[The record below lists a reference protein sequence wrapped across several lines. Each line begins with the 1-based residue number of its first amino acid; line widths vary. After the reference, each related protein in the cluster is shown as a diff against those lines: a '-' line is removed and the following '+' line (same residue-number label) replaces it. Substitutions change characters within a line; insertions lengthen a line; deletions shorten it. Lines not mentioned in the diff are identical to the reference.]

1 MDTAATMNLGWLPH
15 FCLAGYLL
23 FLLWIGL
30 WGFSKRQAGEED
42 YYLAG
47 RGQGWLVSSL
57 TIMATFFSSA
67 AMLGAPG
74 MVYKEGVVFALFA
87 LNVPLSGAVIYVLG
101 NRIRELGR
109 THGHV
114 TPADLICS
122 HYGSPVALR
131 CLVALIGF
139 LYAVPYVVIQI
150 QAGGIISSR
159 LFGGEHAFEIGACL
173 LSLVTMLYI
182 MIGGMR
188 SVAWTD
194 ALQGALLMSGMLLA
208 GAAAVTT
215 LGGPAAFFDKVS
227 ELPRTS
233 LSVPGTTG
241 SFTPGKLF
249 TLCIFGALGSMIQP
263 AQWMRFY
270 AAKSAKALRRSAVIF
285 ALGLTACFLFGVML
299 VGLGG
304 QVLYPVAKPSADGG
318 FEYQEQTHAPYL
330 SKLGFKEVFYFREVA
345 TLSEDD
351 LPVDKPLPHPDV
363 GAGPRD
369 FDQIMVVVLKHHL
382 PELLGPAGLL
392 LATLV
397 IIAIMAA
404 AMSTADSNL
413 HAMSAV
419 LTRDIYSGILRPGA
433 SEKSRLWVGRSVIVA
448 ATLLAL
454 GMVFVSRSSE
464 SFDPVGMIVPMS
476 LLAIAFSSQL
486 LPVTFDVL
494 FLKHGSRQGAIAGI
508 IAGMLVVLMFSPL
521 LAIITGSDSEAV
533 GLFARLKQIAD
544 IGFCGVVVNVAVF
557 TLLSVIGKRTRS

>member
-1 MDTAATMNLGWLPH
+1 MIDATATTDLGWLPH

-23 FLLWIGL
+23 FLLGIGL

-47 RGQGWLVSSL
+47 RGQGWMLSSL

-87 LNVPLSGAVIYVLG
+87 LNVPLSGAMIYVLG

-109 THGHV
+109 TYGHV

-150 QAGGIISSR
+150 QAGGIISSQ

-194 ALQGALLMSGMLLA
+194 ALQGTLLMVGMLLA
-208 GAAAVTT
+208 GAAAVAA
-215 LGGPAAFFDKVS
+215 LGGPSAFFAKVA

-233 LSVPGTTG
+233 LTVPGTTG
-241 SFTPGKLF
+241 SFTPEKLF

-304 QVLYPVAKPSADGG
+304 QVLYPVVKPVADGAFDYHVQVDG
-318 FEYQEQTHAPYL
+318 QAVT
-330 SKLGFKEVFYFREVA
+330 V
-345 TLSEDD
+345 SEAD
-351 LPVDKPLPHPDV
+351 LPGHLAKGAKPLPHLDV

-369 FDQIMVVVLKHHL
+369 FDQIMVVVLKRHL

-413 HAMSAV
+413 HALSAV
-419 LTRDIYSGILRPGA
+419 VTRDIYAGILRPNA
-433 SEKSRLWVGRSVIVA
+433 SETSRLWVGRGVIAA

-454 GMVFVSRSSE
+454 SMVFVSRSSE
-464 SFDPVGMIVPMS
+464 SFDPIGMIMPMS

-494 FLKHGSRQGAIAGI
+494 FLKRGSRQGAIVGI
-508 IAGMLVVLMFSPL
+508 VAGMLVVLMFSPL
-521 LAIITGSDSEAV
+521 LAIITGSDSAAV
-533 GLFARLKQIAD
+533 SLFARLKQIAD

>member
-1 MDTAATMNLGWLPH
+1 MPDPTTPDLGLLPH

-23 FLLWIGL
+23 FLLGISI
-30 WGFSKRQAGEED
+30 WGVRKSRSGEED

-74 MVYKEGVVFALFA
+74 AVYKEGVVFALFA
-87 LNVPLSGAVIYVLG
+87 LNVPLSGAAIYVLG
-101 NRIRELGR
+101 NRIRKLGH

-114 TPADLICS
+114 TPADLICK
-122 HYGSPVALR
+122 HYGNSVALR

-150 QAGGIISSR
+150 QAGGIISGR
-159 LFGGEHAFEIGACL
+159 LFAGEHAFEIGACL

-194 ALQGALLMSGMLLA
+194 ALQGALLMTGMLLA
-208 GAAAVTT
+208 GLAAVAA
-215 LGGPAAFFDKVS
+215 LGGPSAFFEKVND
-227 ELPRTS
+227 LPHTS

-241 SFTPGKLF
+241 SFTPEKMF

-304 QVLYPVAKPSADGG
+304 QVLYPLAKPNTDGV
-318 FEYQEQTHAPYL
+318 FEYRLQQDTNT
-330 SKLGFKEVFYFREVA
+330 VA
-345 TLSEDD
+345 ATEAD
-351 LPVDKPLPHPDV
+351 LAKRLANGAKPLPHPDV
-363 GAGPRD
+363 GTDSRD
-369 FDQIMVVVLKHHL
+369 FDQIMVVVLKRHL
-382 PELLGPAGLL
+382 PELLGPFGLL
-392 LATLV
+392 LGTMI

-419 LTRDIYSGILRPGA
+419 LTRDIYGGVLRPGA
-433 SEKSRLWVGRSVIVA
+433 SEKSRLWVGRGVIAA
-448 ATLLAL
+448 ATVLSL

-464 SFDPVGMIVPMS
+464 SFDPIGMIMPMS
-476 LLAIAFSSQL
+476 ILAIAFSSQL
-486 LPVTFDVL
+486 LPVTIDVL
-494 FLKHGSRQGAIAGI
+494 FLKRGSRQGAIAGI
-508 IAGMLVVLMFSPL
+508 IAGMLVVLMFSPIP
-521 LAIITGSDSEAV
+521 AILTGSDSAVV
-533 GLFARLKQIAD
+533 GLFARLKQLAD
-544 IGFCGVVVNVAVF
+544 IGFCGVVVNVTVF
-557 TLLSVIGKRTRS
+557 ALVGLKNKTN

>member
-1 MDTAATMNLGWLPH
+1 MDTAVTTDLGWLPH

-23 FLLWIGL
+23 FLLGIGL
-30 WGFSKRQAGEED
+30 WGFRKRQAGEED

-87 LNVPLSGAVIYVLG
+87 LNVPLSGAAIYVLG
-101 NRIRELGR
+101 NRIRKLGH

-150 QAGGIISSR
+150 QAGGLISSQ

-194 ALQGALLMSGMLLA
+194 ALQGTLLMGGMLLA
-208 GAAAVTT
+208 GAAAVAA
-215 LGGPAAFFDKVS
+215 LGGPSAFFAKVA

-241 SFTPGKLF
+241 SFTPEKLF

-304 QVLYPVAKPSADGG
+304 QVLYPVAKPNTNGA
-318 FEYQEQTHAPYL
+318 FEYQVQIDGQT
-330 SKLGFKEVFYFREVA
+330 VA
-345 TLSEDD
+345 VPEAGLAKR
-351 LPVDKPLPHPDV
+351 LAKGGKPLPHPDV
-363 GAGPRD
+363 GAGSRD
-369 FDQIMVVVLKHHL
+369 FDQIMVVVLKRHL

-392 LATLV
+392 LGTLI

-419 LTRDIYSGILRPGA
+419 LTRDIYGGILRPGA
-433 SEKSRLWVGRSVIVA
+433 PEKNRLWVGRGVIAA
-448 ATLLAL
+448 ATMLSL

-464 SFDPVGMIVPMS
+464 SFDPVGMIMPMS

-494 FLKHGSRQGAIAGI
+494 FLKRGSRRGAIAGI
-508 IAGMLVVLMFSPL
+508 VAGMLVVLMFSPL
-521 LAIITGSDSEAV
+521 LAIVTGSDSAAV

-544 IGFCGVVVNVAVF
+544 IGFCGVVVNVAMF
-557 TLLSVIGKRTRS
+557 ALLTILGKQSHY

>member
-1 MDTAATMNLGWLPH
+1 MPDPTTPDLGLLPH

-23 FLLWIGL
+23 FLLGIGI
-30 WGFSKRQAGEED
+30 WGVRKSRSGEED

-74 MVYKEGVVFALFA
+74 AVYKEGVVFALFA
-87 LNVPLSGAVIYVLG
+87 LNVPLSGAAIYVLG
-101 NRIRELGR
+101 NRIRKLGH

-114 TPADLICS
+114 TPADLICK
-122 HYGSPVALR
+122 HYGNSVALR

-150 QAGGIISSR
+150 QAGGIISGR
-159 LFGGEHAFEIGACL
+159 LFAGEHAFEIGACL

-194 ALQGALLMSGMLLA
+194 ALQGALLMTGMLLA
-208 GAAAVTT
+208 GLAAVAA
-215 LGGPAAFFDKVS
+215 LGGPSAFFEKVND
-227 ELPRTS
+227 LPHTS

-241 SFTPGKLF
+241 SFTPEKMF

-270 AAKSAKALRRSAVIF
+270 AAKSTKALRRSAVIF

-304 QVLYPVAKPSADGG
+304 QVLYPLAKPNTDGV
-318 FEYQEQTHAPYL
+318 FEYRLQQDTNT
-330 SKLGFKEVFYFREVA
+330 VA
-345 TLSEDD
+345 ATEAD
-351 LPVDKPLPHPDV
+351 LAKRLANGAKPLPHPDV
-363 GAGPRD
+363 GTGSRD
-369 FDQIMVVVLKHHL
+369 FDQIMVVVLKRHL

-392 LATLV
+392 LGTLI

-419 LTRDIYSGILRPGA
+419 LTRDIYGGVLRPGA
-433 SEKSRLWVGRSVIVA
+433 SEKSRLWVGRGVIAA
-448 ATLLAL
+448 ATVLSL

-464 SFDPVGMIVPMS
+464 SFDPIGMIMPMS
-476 LLAIAFSSQL
+476 ILAIAFSSQL
-486 LPVTFDVL
+486 LPVTIDVL
-494 FLKHGSRQGAIAGI
+494 FLKRGSRQGAIAGI
-508 IAGMLVVLMFSPL
+508 IAGMLVVLMFSPIP
-521 LAIITGSDSEAV
+521 AILTGSDSAVV
-533 GLFARLKQIAD
+533 GLFARLKQLAD
-544 IGFCGVVVNVAVF
+544 IGFCGVVVNVTVF
-557 TLLSVIGKRTRS
+557 ALVSLKNKTN

>member
-1 MDTAATMNLGWLPH
+1 MDTTATTDLGLLPH

-23 FLLWIGL
+23 FLLGIGL

-47 RGQGWLVSSL
+47 RGQGWMLSSL

-87 LNVPLSGAVIYVLG
+87 LNVPLSGAMIYVLG

-109 THGHV
+109 LHGHV

-150 QAGGIISSR
+150 QAGGIISSQ

-194 ALQGALLMSGMLLA
+194 ALQGTLLMGGMLLA
-208 GAAAVTT
+208 GAAAVAA
-215 LGGPAAFFDKVS
+215 LGGPSAFFAKVA

-233 LSVPGTTG
+233 LTVPGTTG
-241 SFTPGKLF
+241 SFTPEKLF

-304 QVLYPVAKPSADGG
+304 QVLYPVAKAGTDGAFDYQVQVNRPSGHC
-318 FEYQEQTHAPYL
+318 QR
-330 SKLGFKEVFYFREVA
+330 SR
-345 TLSEDD
+345 S
-351 LPVDKPLPHPDV
+351 
-363 GAGPRD
+363 AG
-369 FDQIMVVVLKHHL
+369 
-382 PELLGPAGLL
+382 
-392 LATLV
+392 
-397 IIAIMAA
+397 
-404 AMSTADSNL
+404 
-413 HAMSAV
+413 
-419 LTRDIYSGILRPGA
+419 
-433 SEKSRLWVGRSVIVA
+433 
-448 ATLLAL
+448 AL
-454 GMVFVSRSSE
+454 GQ
-464 SFDPVGMIVPMS
+464 G
-476 LLAIAFSSQL
+476 
-486 LPVTFDVL
+486 
-494 FLKHGSRQGAIAGI
+494 RQAPA
-508 IAGMLVVLMFSPL
+508 PP
-521 LAIITGSDSEAV
+521 
-533 GLFARLKQIAD
+533 
-544 IGFCGVVVNVAVF
+544 
-557 TLLSVIGKRTRS
+557 

>member
-1 MDTAATMNLGWLPH
+1 MPDPATPDLGLLPH

-23 FLLWIGL
+23 FLLGIGI
-30 WGFSKRQAGEED
+30 WGVRKSRSGEED

-74 MVYKEGVVFALFA
+74 AVYKEGVVFALFA
-87 LNVPLSGAVIYVLG
+87 LNVPLSGAAIYVLG
-101 NRIRELGR
+101 NRIRKLGH

-114 TPADLICS
+114 TPADLICK
-122 HYGSPVALR
+122 HYGNSVALR

-150 QAGGIISSR
+150 QAGGIISER
-159 LFGGEHAFEIGACL
+159 LFAGEHAFEIGACL

-194 ALQGALLMSGMLLA
+194 ALQGALLMTGMLFA
-208 GAAAVTT
+208 GLAAVAA
-215 LGGPAAFFDKVS
+215 LGGPSAFFEKVND
-227 ELPRTS
+227 LPHTS

-241 SFTPGKLF
+241 SFTPEKMF

-304 QVLYPVAKPSADGG
+304 QVLYPLAKSNTDGV
-318 FEYQEQTHAPYL
+318 FEYRLQQDTNT
-330 SKLGFKEVFYFREVA
+330 VA
-345 TLSEDD
+345 VTEAD
-351 LPVDKPLPHPDV
+351 LAKRLANGAKPLPHPDV
-363 GAGPRD
+363 GTDSRD
-369 FDQIMVVVLKHHL
+369 FDQIMVVVLKRHF
-382 PELLGPAGLL
+382 PELLGPVGLL
-392 LATLV
+392 LGTLI

-419 LTRDIYSGILRPGA
+419 LTRDIYGGVLRPGA
-433 SEKSRLWVGRSVIVA
+433 SEKSRLWVGRGVIAA
-448 ATLLAL
+448 ATVLSL

-464 SFDPVGMIVPMS
+464 SFDPIGMIMPMS
-476 LLAIAFSSQL
+476 ILAIAFSSQL
-486 LPVTFDVL
+486 LPVTIDVL
-494 FLKHGSRQGAIAGI
+494 FLKRGSRQGAIAGI
-508 IAGMLVVLMFSPL
+508 IAGMLVVLMFSPIP
-521 LAIITGSDSEAV
+521 AILTGSDSAVV
-533 GLFARLKQIAD
+533 GLFARLKQLAD
-544 IGFCGVVVNVAVF
+544 IGFCGVVVNVTVF
-557 TLLSVIGKRTRS
+557 ALVSLKK

>member
-1 MDTAATMNLGWLPH
+1 MPDSPISDLGWLPH

-23 FLLWIGL
+23 FLLGIGF
-30 WGFSKRQAGEED
+30 WGFRKSRSGEED

-87 LNVPLSGAVIYVLG
+87 LNVPLSGAAIYVIG
-101 NRIRELGR
+101 NRIRKLGH

-114 TPADLICS
+114 TPADLICK
-122 HYGSPVALR
+122 HYDSPVALR

-150 QAGGIISSR
+150 QAGGIISSQ
-159 LFGGEHAFEIGACL
+159 LFDGEHAFEIGACL
-173 LSLVTMLYI
+173 LSLVTLLYI

-188 SVAWTD
+188 SIAWTD
-194 ALQGALLMSGMLLA
+194 ALQGMLLMSGMLLA
-208 GAAAVTT
+208 GAAAVAA
-215 LGGPAAFFDKVS
+215 LGGPAAFFDKVG
-227 ELPRTS
+227 ELPSTS

-241 SFTPGKLF
+241 SFTPEKLF
-249 TLCIFGALGSMIQP
+249 TLCIFGALGSMVQP

-299 VGLGG
+299 VGLCG
-304 QVLYPVAKPSADGG
+304 QVLYPVAKPSADGA
-318 FEYQEQTHAPYL
+318 FEYKVQIDGQA
-330 SKLGFKEVFYFREVA
+330 VA
-345 TLSEDD
+345 VPEAD
-351 LPVDKPLPHPDV
+351 LAKRLAKGAKPLPHPEV
-363 GAGPRD
+363 GSGPRD
-369 FDQIMVVVLKHHL
+369 FDQIMVLVLKRHL
-382 PELLGPAGLL
+382 PELLGPVGLL
-392 LATLV
+392 LGTLI

-419 LTRDIYSGILRPGA
+419 LTRDIYGNILRPN
-433 SEKSRLWVGRSVIVA
+433 STEKSRLWVGRGVIAA

-454 GMVFVSRSSE
+454 GMVFLSRSSE
-464 SFDPVGMIVPMS
+464 NFDPIGMIMPMS

-486 LPVTFDVL
+486 LPVTVDVL
-494 FLKHGSRQGAIAGI
+494 FLKRGTRQGAIVGI

-521 LAIITGSDSEAV
+521 LAIITGSDSAAV
-533 GLFARLKQIAD
+533 GLFAHLKQIAD
-544 IGFCGVVVNVAVF
+544 IGFCGVVLNVAAF
-557 TLLSVIGKRTRS
+557 AFISFKQKTR

>member
-1 MDTAATMNLGWLPH
+1 MPDPTTPDLGLLPH

-23 FLLWIGL
+23 FLLGIGI
-30 WGFSKRQAGEED
+30 WGVRKSRSGEED

-74 MVYKEGVVFALFA
+74 AVYKEGVVFALFA
-87 LNVPLSGAVIYVLG
+87 LNVPLSGAAIYVLG
-101 NRIRELGR
+101 NRIRKLGH
-109 THGHV
+109 THGHL
-114 TPADLICS
+114 TPADLICK
-122 HYGSPVALR
+122 HYGSSGALR

-150 QAGGIISSR
+150 QAGGIISER
-159 LFGGEHAFEIGACL
+159 LFAGEHAFEIGACL

-194 ALQGALLMSGMLLA
+194 ALQGALLMTGMLLA
-208 GAAAVTT
+208 GLAAVAA
-215 LGGPAAFFDKVS
+215 LGGPSAFFEKVND
-227 ELPRTS
+227 LPHTS

-241 SFTPGKLF
+241 SFTPEKMF

-304 QVLYPVAKPSADGG
+304 QVLYPLAKPNADGV
-318 FEYQEQTHAPYL
+318 FEYQVQ
-330 SKLGFKEVFYFREVA
+330 SDGQA
-345 TLSEDD
+345 TPLIEAD
-351 LPVDKPLPHPDV
+351 LAKRLANGAQPLPHPDV
-363 GAGPRD
+363 GTGPRD
-369 FDQIMVVVLKHHL
+369 FDQIMVVVLKRHL

-392 LATLV
+392 LGTLI

-419 LTRDIYSGILRPGA
+419 LTRDIYGGVLRPGA
-433 SEKSRLWVGRSVIVA
+433 SEKRRLWVGRSVIAA
-448 ATLLAL
+448 ATVLSL

-464 SFDPVGMIVPMS
+464 SFDPIGMIIPMS
-476 LLAIAFSSQL
+476 ILAIAFSSQL
-486 LPVTFDVL
+486 LPVTIDVL
-494 FLKHGSRQGAIAGI
+494 FLKRGSRQGAIAGI
-508 IAGMLVVLMFSPL
+508 IAGMLVVLMFSPIP
-521 LAIITGSDSEAV
+521 AIITGSDSAV
-533 GLFARLKQIAD
+533 VGMFTRLKQLAD
-544 IGFCGVVVNVAVF
+544 IGFCGVVVNVTVF
-557 TLLSVIGKRTRS
+557 ALVSLKNKTN